1 VSVHGHSST
10 FAGLPIV
17 AYDPERALP
26 DDPSA
31 VAWRVE
37 AEEFEAPPEEFAAL
51 LRSLVDAVPTGDIRA
66 LVIGEWGSAYET
78 APPLDLLCEL
88 APGLPGLRALFL
100 GDLVS
105 EQCEISWIHH
115 DDITGLIA
123 AYPGLEA
130 LWVRGADGLDL
141 APVTHGRLRELAFE
155 SGGLPADVV
164 SAIGASELPALEHL
178 ELWLGTPE
186 YGANATVDDLAGI
199 LSGERL
205 PALRYLGLRNAE
217 IADQL
222 AAAVAAAPI
231 TARVEVLDLSLG
243 VLTDEGAAAL
253 LAGAPLTHLR
263 RLDLHHHYL
272 SDEWQA
278 RIVAALPGVE
288 VDVSD
293 VQEPDE
299 YDGESERYVAVGE

>member
-1 VSVHGHSST
+1 VSVHGHLST
-10 FAGLPIV
+10 FAGLPV
-17 AYDPERALP
+17 VRYDPERPLP
-26 DDPSA
+26 DDPAA

-37 AEEFEAPPEEFAAL
+37 VEEFEAPPEEFAAL
-51 LRSLVDAVPTGDIRA
+51 LSSLVDAVPTGAIRA
-66 LVIGEWGSAYET
+66 LVIGEWGSAYQT
-78 APPLDLLCEL
+78 APPLDLLCRL
-88 APGLPGLRALFL
+88 APELPGLRALFL

-115 DDITGLIA
+115 DDITPLIA
-123 AYPGLEA
+123 AYPGLDT
-130 LWVRGADGLDL
+130 LRVRGADGLGL
-141 APVTHGRLRELAFE
+141 APMTHPRLRELAFE
-155 SGGLPADVV
+155 SGGLPASVV
-164 SAIGASELPALEHL
+164 RAIGASDLPGLEHL

-186 YGANATVDDLAGI
+186 YGGDATVDDLAGI

-217 IADQL
+217 IADEL
-222 AAAVAAAPI
+222 AGVVATAPI
-231 TARVEVLDLSLG
+231 TVRAEVLDLSLG

-253 LAGAPLTHLR
+253 LAGASLTHLR

-299 YDGESERYVAVGE
+299 YDGESERYIAVGE